1 MVWHILALFLCLM
14 GIGWGAFG
22 EEGSGC
28 PHLCPGECTVLPA
41 LWLEERDPELGTL
54 KVRCIQAEC
63 PLTPWCFEVY
73 GVFYLPFLPLPPVER
88 PLTQLLVSTDGPY
101 LTGPGIHAS
110 VQGGKA
116 TVCVEAAYELPIPF
130 FRTIIKCHLANIRG
144 VVCMGKCPCSGFH
157 WMKPFVVVT
166 SKATGSRVIKVF
178 VKVMDPDED
187 VVCVGHDIISGE
199 VVPQFTLA
207 PSEPVLAAFYTT
219 GSCVDS
225 FDIQVPCTEQ
235 HVLVKGWAKDL
246 KGLEDSDVLDVV
258 SGNRPPQ
265 VIDEHNRV
273 IRELYGEATVT
284 LYPDR
289 VQVSPVV
296 LRGEVFDPD
305 GDPVFVEAP
314 GIPPQFASFDTPVS
328 PTLFVS
334 AKLDLT
340 RGGGRFA

>member
-28 PHLCPGECTVLPA
+28 PHWCPGECRVLSA
-41 LWLEERDPELGTL
+41 IWLEEQHPELGTL
-54 KVRCIQAEC
+54 KKRCIQAEC
-63 PLTPWCFEVY
+63 PLTPWCFEVF
-73 GVFYLPFLPLPPVER
+73 GRFPFRREE
-88 PLTQLLVSTDGPY
+88 QLLERLVVSTEGPY
-101 LTGPGIHAS
+101 LTGPGIYAS
-110 VQGGKA
+110 VEGRKA
-116 TVCVEAAYELPIPF
+116 TVCVESAYEFPIPVGDSVL
-130 FRTIIKCHLANIRG
+130 KLPVGSIRG
-144 VVCMGKCPCSGFH
+144 VVCMGKCPCSGFL

-178 VKVMDPDED
+178 VKVTDPDED

-207 PSEPVLAAFYTT
+207 PSEPALVAFYTT

-225 FDIQVPCTEQ
+225 FDTEVPCTEQ

-246 KGLEDSDVLDVV
+246 KGLEDSDVFDVV
-258 SGNRPPQ
+258 GGNRLPQ

-289 VQVSPVV
+289 VQVSPVA
-296 LRGEVFDPD
+296 LRGGSLTPT
-305 GDPVFVEAP
+305 ATRSSWK
-314 GIPPQFASFDTPVS
+314 PPASWFRSFDIIVFP
-328 PTLFVS
+328 PPFLYPQ
-334 AKLDLT
+334 
-340 RGGGRFA
+340 G

>member
-1 MVWHILALFLCLM
+1 
-14 GIGWGAFG
+14 
-22 EEGSGC
+22 
-28 PHLCPGECTVLPA
+28 
-41 LWLEERDPELGTL
+41 
-54 KVRCIQAEC
+54 
-63 PLTPWCFEVY
+63 
-73 GVFYLPFLPLPPVER
+73 
-88 PLTQLLVSTDGPY
+88 
-101 LTGPGIHAS
+101 

-116 TVCVEAAYELPIPF
+116 TVCVDSAYELPIPVGDSVV
-130 FRTIIKCHLANIRG
+130 KLPVGSIRG
-144 VVCMGKCPCSGFH
+144 VVCMGKCPCSGFL

-166 SKATGSRVIKVF
+166 SKAIGSRVRKVF
-178 VKVMDPDED
+178 VEVTDPDED

-207 PSEPVLAAFYTT
+207 PSEPALTAFYTT

-246 KGLEDSDVLDVV
+246 KGLEDSNVLDIVG
-258 SGNRPPQ
+258 GNRPPQ
-265 VIDEHNRV
+265 VRDEHNRV

-305 GDPVFVEAP
+305 GDPVFVESP
-314 GIPPQFASFDTPVS
+314 GILV
-328 PTLFVS
+328 
-334 AKLDLT
+334 
-340 RGGGRFA
+340 

>member
-41 LWLEERDPELGTL
+41 LWLEERHPELGTL
-54 KVRCIQAEC
+54 KKRCIQAEC

-73 GVFYLPFLPLPPVER
+73 SVFYLPFLPLPPVER
-88 PLTQLLVSTDGPY
+88 LLTQLLVSTDGPY
-101 LTGPGIHAS
+101 LTGPGIYAS
-110 VQGGKA
+110 VEGGKA
-116 TVCVEAAYELPIPF
+116 TVCVDSAYEFPIPVGDSVF
-130 FRTIIKCHLANIRG
+130 KLPVGSIRG
-144 VVCMGKCPCSGFH
+144 VVCMGKCPCSGFL

-166 SKATGSRVIKVF
+166 SKATGSRVRKVF
-178 VKVMDPDED
+178 VEVTDPDED
-187 VVCVGHDIISGE
+187 VVCVGHDIISGRVE
-199 VVPQFTLA
+199 PQLTLA
-207 PSEPVLAAFYTT
+207 PSGPVLAAFYTT

-225 FDIQVPCTEQ
+225 FDIVVPCTEQ

-258 SGNRPPQ
+258 GGNRPPQ
-265 VIDEHNRV
+265 VRG
-273 IRELYGEATVT
+273 ELQGEATVT

-314 GIPPQFASFDTPVS
+314 GIPPQFASFDTPVFPS
-328 PTLFVS
+328 PFLYRRS
-334 AKLDLT
+334 WI
-340 RGGGRFA
+340 